1 MSAQHCITVHSIVG
15 RPCLC
20 LFQLSII
27 SFTSECVSLLGVTC
41 IDKHPEEPLHLHR
54 TEVLLKEPWEN
65 WKSTR
70 SAGSP
75 QEETGMCLILD
86 TNFDW
91 SRIAEL
97 GLDRICFS
105 EGPSMRDLV
114 FFFHLSDFIL
124 FIVFLFV

>member
-15 RPCLC
+15 RSCLC

-27 SFTSECVSLLGVTC
+27 SFTSECVSLLGVACT
-41 IDKHPEEPLHLHR
+41 DKHPEEPLHLHR
-54 TEVLLKEPWEN
+54 PEVLLKEPWEN

-91 SRIAEL
+91 CQNSRAGI
-97 GLDRICFS
+97 RQ
-105 EGPSMRDLV
+105 DL
-114 FFFHLSDFIL
+114 FY
-124 FIVFLFV
+124 